1 MDIIKPII
9 ITATIPVIVFIGG
22 IGLFF
27 IGIDYLYES
36 YHAYFFNNSNDRCLK
51 MGHGFLMDV

>member
-9 ITATIPVIVFIGG
+9 ITATIPIIIFIGG

-27 IGIDYLYES
+27 IGIDYIYES
-36 YHAYFFNNSNDRCLK
+36 YHAYFFNNSND
-51 MGHGFLMDV
+51 